1 MSGVKCGGYVVTK
14 IADKCAEN
22 CFGPTCTKAECG
34 QLCMHMYTCNKAC
47 YDFNNGHI
55 CKHIHRV
62 HSITQSQ
69 IITTTEHTAI
79 QTFREEM
86 PLENNF
92 ELDLLEYAESIIPP
106 QEGTMGAY
114 EPPKPTCKLLVL

>member
-14 IADKCAEN
+14 ISDKCAEN
-22 CFGPTCTKAECG
+22 CFRPTCTKAECG
-34 QLCMHMYTCNKAC
+34 QLCMHMYTCDKAW

-86 PLENNF
+86 PLENSF
-92 ELDLLEYAESIIPP
+92 ELDLLEYAELIIPR
-106 QEGTMGAY
+106 
-114 EPPKPTCKLLVL
+114 PPPGRYDGSL